1 MLEAGGYV
9 ALALVLVEVILV
21 FLFVRGKTTKTAF
34 VMASFVILFI
44 TAFFWMGNRVTEI
57 TIASVG
63 TIKTAAN
70 LASQYVDDI
79 KNIKADVEHQ
89 RREITAAVDA
99 LKKEIDEA
107 RAETQKIKE
116 RMADR
121 LLTDEQ
127 VSQIAERVK
136 PFSGQQ
142 FEVTTYWDDK
152 ECVAIA
158 NRIYDAL
165 SLGGWEYLK
174 PVRAE
179 MLLGGVVG
187 LLVYVNPKA
196 DDKTKNA
203 ANTLI
208 SVLNGNH
215 LDAELREQN
224 DPTPNNK
231 IHLNLGIKR

>member
-1 MLEAGGYV
+1 VLEAGGYV

>member
-9 ALALVLVEVILV
+9 ALALVLVEVVLV